1 MAAGNSQIFFRG
13 RRTGKPVTVYTYEAG
28 ADAAL
33 ARLPLDATALATANS
48 PKDIMFDEPM
58 VLEDFIARSTTGGA
72 VRWVAA
78 GVPTQATHGM
88 SSQGGSNAGR
98 PKPRYRFRAGVKY
111 ELQVVSALDA

>member
-13 RRTGKPVTVYTYEAG
+13 RRTGKPVSVYTYEAG
-28 ADAAL
+28 SDAAL

-48 PKDIMFDEPM
+48 PKDLQFDEPM
-58 VLEDFIARSTTGGA
+58 VLEDFIARSTTLGA

-78 GVPTQATHGM
+78 GVPTQATHAM
-88 SSQGGSNAGR
+88 SAQAGSNAGR

-111 ELQVVSALDA
+111 ELQVVSVLDA